1 MAAAMRLASISQ
13 LCSAIPLPFWDVAWG
28 AAINILMAYCC
39 DGMGLPARVGSHPA
53 AGHQSRQLWSPR
65 LQPGAAHR
73 RFPWPRA
80 RVPPATAAARPPA
93 QCVVCIFLPNE
104 GGCLVGRGAAGF
116 ATWGSLGE
124 LSRRGPSIPPA
135 LVASATAMRRPPPL
149 SPAPRPRSP
158 CHCCRPPAWSMRAGA
173 VGW

>member
-13 LCSAIPLPFWDVAWG
+13 LCSTIHLPFWDVAWG

-53 AGHQSRQLWSPR
+53 AVHQSRQLWSPR

-80 RVPPATAAARPPA
+80 RVPPAAAAARPPA
-93 QCVVCIFLPNE
+93 QCVVWRAFPPRSINPASS
-104 GGCLVGRGAAGF
+104 GRLGYSRAPPTAAF
-116 ATWGSLGE
+116 P
-124 LSRRGPSIPPA
+124 GPRARVPPA
-135 LVASATAMRRPPPL
+135 TA
-149 SPAPRPRSP
+149 AA
-158 CHCCRPPAWSMRAGA
+158 RPPAQCGLVPLDGMTAAAWLARGGGLCYMEIARGA
-173 VGW
+173 